1 MCFAAHYQKVLSSSI
16 QGSWVEGGLECVQ
29 EEVCVLFIRRCVN
42 KQVWFGRRNSWAD
55 NNLISIF
62 SVKDSDLSLYQH
74 SVGEMIK
81 VGCFLHNMGEYYL
94 YNNSICSSLCHF
106 IISFIYSVSD
116 GRPHVL
122 LLLLWLSLSLNS
134 FFLFFCVYPISD
146 GRKFFFLSFIIAP
159 LHVPFPFPSPS
170 IYLSPFR
177 VPSLYLSEII

>member
-1 MCFAAHYQKVLSSSI
+1 
-16 QGSWVEGGLECVQ
+16 
-29 EEVCVLFIRRCVN
+29 
-42 KQVWFGRRNSWAD
+42 
-55 NNLISIF
+55 
-62 SVKDSDLSLYQH
+62 
-74 SVGEMIK
+74 MIK

-146 GRKFFFLSFIIAP
+146 GRSPVFHHCPSTCSFSLS
-159 LHVPFPFPSPS
+159 LS
-170 IYLSPFR
+170 IYLSLHF
-177 VPSLYLSEII
+177 VSHLYTYQKLFKKLFPLCTGKEKNVCMSQARDYMNMAIISFILCSFTLS